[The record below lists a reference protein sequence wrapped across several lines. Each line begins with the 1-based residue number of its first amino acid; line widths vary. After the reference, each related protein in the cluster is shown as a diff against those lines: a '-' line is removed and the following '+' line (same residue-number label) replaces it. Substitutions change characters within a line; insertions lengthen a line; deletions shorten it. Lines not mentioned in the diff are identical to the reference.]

1 MYIEVREKG
10 GKYFVILRGEDLY
23 RHEDSTGKQ
32 RAHFVSINKNEASNV
47 AKQFAHFVSTSKDE
61 ANNVA
66 KQFAKQNKC
75 LIRWSSGGNETP
87 ELPTQPDFPHAEG

>member
-10 GKYFVILRGEDLY
+10 GKYYVILRGEDLY

-32 RAHFVSINKNEASNV
+32 RAHFVSINKNEA
-47 AKQFAHFVSTSKDE
+47 
-61 ANNVA
+61 NNVA

-75 LIRWSSGGNETP
+75 LIRWTSGGIETP
-87 ELPTQPDFPHAEG
+87 ELPQPPTGEA